1 MGLTSLDDL
10 AAQGSIGF
18 FYSEARNFFTTNQYV
33 VSQSVQ
39 LITSATQTASTSLIS
54 SFLSGGVDA
63 NALATLGETEA
74 GRMVLTRPFG
84 YSEYNLRPFDQLAG
98 EAATTAG
105 AIYLIVRVVGS
116 LGTREGT
123 CFAHLPLARP
133 PDLRLLLHSH
143 VDGGLFDRTDE
154 IDARV

>member
-1 MGLTSLDDL
+1 VADLGIGRLWTRSDLT
-10 AAQGSIGF
+10 AQGSIGF

-54 SFLSGGVDA
+54 SFLADNTVDA
-63 NALATLGETEA
+63 AGLAALGESEA

-105 AIYLIVRVVGS
+105 AIYLIVSSAFSR
-116 LGTREGT
+116 R
-123 CFAHLPLARP
+123 ARFG
-133 PDLRLLLHSH
+133 R
-143 VDGGLFDRTDE
+143 
-154 IDARV
+154 